1 MTEPLDK
8 DLDDILE
15 AAANW
20 HAKLDLGTADTKA
33 FEKWR
38 SADPR
43 HAAAF
48 ARIVGTDESFEE
60 IKHLIPS
67 EVDEFEVRPAAVNRR
82 QWLRGAF
89 TGAAAVIVG
98 GGAAFGFM
106 NRRANAGTGVGERQS
121 LNLPDGGR
129 LDLNTDT
136 HVSWRNA
143 AKVHGIWLKRG
154 EIAVTAPASGGTREI
169 HALGYTVRASSGE
182 VNVRIR
188 GAALEVTCLTGE
200 AQINYPATKRDPNV
214 VIDEAVPP
222 VLKAGQAFYS
232 AAPTNDVKTLNVT
245 DLEAVK
251 AWQSDEILFT
261 GQTLA
266 AVVEEFN
273 RYLSRKIVISDTSLS
288 QIRLGGRFNVHDSQ
302 AFLNGLTSSFGIKV
316 SNEKDV
322 TVLSR

>member
-20 HAKLDLGTADTKA
+20 HAKLDLGTANTKT

-67 EVDEFEVRPAAVNRR
+67 EVDEFEVRPPAVSRR
-82 QWLRGAF
+82 QWMRGAIS
-89 TGAAAVIVG
+89 GAAVVIVG

-106 NRRANAGTGVGERQS
+106 NRRANAETGVGERQS
-121 LNLPDGGR
+121 LTLPDGGR

-136 HVSWRNA
+136 QVSWRYA
-143 AKVHGIWLKRG
+143 AEARDVWLKRG
-154 EIAVTAPASGGTREI
+154 EIAVAAAASGGDQEI
-169 HALGYTVRASSGE
+169 HALGYTVQVYSGE
-182 VNVRIR
+182 TNVRIR
-188 GAALEVTCLTGE
+188 GDALEVTCLTGT
-200 AQINYPATKRDPNV
+200 AQVFYPATKKATNAV
-214 VIDEAVPP
+214 VEQAPP
-222 VLKAGQAFYS
+222 VLKPGQAFYS
-232 AAPTNDVKTLNVT
+232 AAPTNDIKTLKEV
-245 DLEAVK
+245 DLQSVK
-251 AWQSDEILFT
+251 AWQSDEIVFT

-266 AVVEEFN
+266 VVVEEFN
-273 RYLSRKIVISDTSLS
+273 RYLTRKIVIRDTSLS
-288 QIRLGGRFNVHDSQ
+288 AIRLGGRFNVHDSQ
-302 AFLNGLTSSFGIKV
+302 AFLNGLMSSFGIKV